1 VSWWVVDT
9 NGILDG
15 MAAGKFSESNGIHE
29 FFTVVDIF
37 VVDKP

>member
-1 VSWWVVDT
+1 VDT
-9 NGILDG
+9 NGILDGGILDG